1 MFSPQNL
8 FINAPHLCQIAA
20 AAALDPEC
28 EATFEGN
35 VAMYR
40 RNREILMTGL
50 PKAGFTKLSS
60 AGGAYYIY
68 ADVSDITADSIGNKF
83 IFIFVWAIRLT
94 RVFC

>member
-1 MFSPQNL
+1 
-8 FINAPHLCQIAA
+8 
-20 AAALDPEC
+20 
-28 EATFEGN
+28 
-35 VAMYR
+35 
-40 RNREILMTGL
+40 MTGL

>member
-1 MFSPQNL
+1 M
-8 FINAPHLCQIAA
+8 
-20 AAALDPEC
+20 DPEC

-40 RNREILMTGL
+40 RSREILMTGL

-68 ADVSDITADSIGNKF
+68 ADVSDITADSIGKF
-83 IFIFVWAIRLT
+83 ILT
-94 RVFC
+94 LVRAM

>member
-28 EATFEGN
+28 EATFRGH

-40 RNREILMTGL
+40 RNREILMIGL

-68 ADVSDITADSIGNKF
+68 ADVSDITDDSIGKF
-83 IFIFVWAIRLT
+83 ILTLVWAM
-94 RVFC
+94 